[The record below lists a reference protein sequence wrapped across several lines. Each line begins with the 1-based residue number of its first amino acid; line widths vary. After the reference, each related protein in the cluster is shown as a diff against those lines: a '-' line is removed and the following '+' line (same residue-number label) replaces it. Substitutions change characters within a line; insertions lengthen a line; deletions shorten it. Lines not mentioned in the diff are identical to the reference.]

1 MRSSFS
7 RFSSS
12 GAGGGGGHFSS
23 SSGYGGGALGPVG
36 REEAVVWASAMAEGM
51 GVALVQVPWAPA
63 AMPEEALGGLG
74 TLGGPLVV
82 MLEAAVV
89 AF

>member
-1 MRSSFS
+1 
-7 RFSSS
+7 
-12 GAGGGGGHFSS
+12 
-23 SSGYGGGALGPVG
+23 
-36 REEAVVWASAMAEGM
+36 MAEGM